1 MKRFLLFLIATFALS
16 CTFAQN
22 DEPEESYPSRDTE
35 IVRRCSYMDIE
46 GEYYHNVVVTLKS
59 YYKESAYLY
68 GGQLTKGGY
77 RVKVIIKDEN
87 GKKVYKKTF
96 KNCYLYIFTSGQVQV
111 GKPKFNQIIIGK
123 AGDSWFG
130 EIREKEGVW

>member
-1 MKRFLLFLIATFALS
+1 MKRFLLLLIATFALS
-16 CTFAQN
+16 CTFAQS
-22 DEPEESYPSRDTE
+22 DEPEKSSPSEDTE

-111 GKPKFNQIIIGK
+111 GKPKFNQVIISKEGER
-123 AGDSWFG
+123 WFG
-130 EIREKEGVW
+130 EIKEKEGIW